1 MADSF
6 PPEGQSTV
14 DTSTET
20 PFDQSVKQQQTFP
33 EVLLGAVE
41 AHFVAKH
48 SKAVANLNNY
58 LQNTAAI
65 GEHPD
70 IVTECV
76 RLFEELSAAE
86 GALESIRKTLS

>member
-6 PPEGQSTV
+6 TPEGQSTV

-20 PFDQSVKQQQTFP
+20 PFDQSVKQQTFP
-33 EVLLGAVE
+33 QILIGAVE
-41 AHFVAKH
+41 AHFVARH

-70 IVTECV
+70 IVAECV
-76 RLFEELSAAE
+76 QLFEELSAAE
-86 GALESIRKTLS
+86 GALEGIRKTLS